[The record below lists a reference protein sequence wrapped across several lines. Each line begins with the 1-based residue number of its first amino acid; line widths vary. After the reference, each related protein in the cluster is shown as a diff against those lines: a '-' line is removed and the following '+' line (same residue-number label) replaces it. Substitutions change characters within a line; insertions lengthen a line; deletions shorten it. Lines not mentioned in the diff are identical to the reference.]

1 MEHNFLG
8 LRHDD
13 ADDSSDDDDNGD
25 DVADNDDS
33 SLIVT
38 MSIRRT
44 LDDYRLVYKYIGCS
58 CSWNNE

>member
-1 MEHNFLG
+1 MEHSFLG

-13 ADDSSDDDDNGD
+13 ADDGSDDDDANDDDNGD

-44 LDDYRLVYKYIGCS
+44 LDDYCLV
-58 CSWNNE
+58 

>member
-1 MEHNFLG
+1 MEHSFLG

-13 ADDSSDDDDNGD
+13 ADDGSDDDDANDDDNGD

-44 LDDYRLVYKYIGCS
+44 LDDYRLVVLTS
-58 CSWNNE
+58 